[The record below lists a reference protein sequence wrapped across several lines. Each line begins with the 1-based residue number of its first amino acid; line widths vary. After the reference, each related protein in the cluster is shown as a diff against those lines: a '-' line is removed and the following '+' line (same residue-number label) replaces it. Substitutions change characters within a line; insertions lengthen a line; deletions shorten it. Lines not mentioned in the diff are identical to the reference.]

1 MLTQDLQNLKS
12 YNNDFKILLKDSLAS
27 LDKKGKIIFI
37 GNGGS
42 AAESQHFAAE
52 LVGKFLKSRRPIPS
66 LALTTDTSI
75 ITSIGNDDDFKYIY
89 SRQLEALCNKN
100 DIVILLST
108 SGLSEN
114 ILQSIKYLNLNRI
127 NYYLISSNIN
137 VLPKNIKKIIKLPGS
152 RTDRNQ
158 EIHLIFLHSLCEA
171 IEKIAR

>member
-1 MLTQDLQNLKS
+1 M
-12 YNNDFKILLKDSLAS
+12 AS
-27 LDKKGKIIFI
+27 LSKKGKIIFI

-52 LVGKFLKSRRPIPS
+52 LVGKFLKSRKPIPS

-75 ITSIGNDDDFKYIY
+75 ITSIGNDNDFKFIY

-108 SGLSEN
+108 SGLSKN
-114 ILQSIKYLNLNRI
+114 IIQAIKYLNSNSI
-127 NYYLISSNIN
+127 NYYLISSKMNN
-137 VLPKNIKKIIKLPGS
+137 LPKFINKVIKLPGR

-158 EIHLIFLHSLCEA
+158 EIHLIYLHTLCEA
-171 IEKIAR
+171 IEEIFTQTP